1 MCVSKL
7 ILRVFLWKEKSFAT
21 LPSIPSVL
29 FNNGFTY
36 GYVPKESRNGE
47 ECGRPIKSKCQF
59 NEIWGNVCKIIRGQ
73 IRCGKGRT
81 GIIKALEELQRS
93 KKKKKR
99 KETVLFE
106 QEKIDSSFKE
116 YSYEDITYEEYSS
129 EENHHREEGASD
141 GRGGKGLKVEEGQ
154 KLSQKQ
160 LQMLETAAEEKL
172 EASTNPLC
180 KNQNLFRF
188 LFEKVRKHEQKI
200 DLQESPINSDKH
212 VWHFKDALQRKT
224 AGAKRKGRKVCL
236 LLFLAYNRCSLSHHM
251 QHGHRCNNSRCR
263 FSFWEYQSRNKQ
275 QFHHPRFSGELF
287 D

>member
-1 MCVSKL
+1 MQNA
-7 ILRVFLWKEKSFAT
+7 RDY
-21 LPSIPSVL
+21 
-29 FNNGFTY
+29 NRN
-36 GYVPKESRNGE
+36 GYVPEESRNGE
-47 ECGRPIKSKCQF
+47 KCCRPMKSKCQF
-59 NEIWGNVCKIIRGQ
+59 NENQGHVCKISTGQ
-73 IRCGKGRT
+73 IRCGKGCT
-81 GIIKALEELQRS
+81 GIGKASEKLQRS

-99 KETVLFE
+99 KETEKKRTVPEVLFE
-106 QEKIDSSFKE
+106 QEHQEKIDSSFEE
-116 YSYEDITYEEYSS
+116 YSYEEYEEYEEYSS

-141 GRGGKGLKVEEGQ
+141 GRGEMGLKVEEGQ

-200 DLQESPINSDKH
+200 DLQESPINSDTR
-212 VWHFKDALQRKT
+212 VWPFKNALQRKT

-263 FSFWEYQSRNKQ
+263 FSF
-275 QFHHPRFSGELF
+275 
-287 D
+287 